1 MTFIPYEAQYL
12 TQMASDEHQAGKHCC
27 GDLLSVEDQAY
38 NTKKGAL
45 TTVLRDHFN
54 NDNGRLFVY
63 MVFSSACLDPG
74 PKILQTRI
82 VTSTRCV
89 VGIYH

>member
-38 NTKKGAL
+38 NRKEGAL
-45 TTVLRDHFN
+45 TTVLRAHFN
-54 NDNGRLFVY
+54 NDNGRYMLVY
-63 MVFSSACLDPG
+63 MVFSSAWLDPG
-74 PKILQTRI
+74 PKILQAL
-82 VTSTRCV
+82 V
-89 VGIYH
+89 VL